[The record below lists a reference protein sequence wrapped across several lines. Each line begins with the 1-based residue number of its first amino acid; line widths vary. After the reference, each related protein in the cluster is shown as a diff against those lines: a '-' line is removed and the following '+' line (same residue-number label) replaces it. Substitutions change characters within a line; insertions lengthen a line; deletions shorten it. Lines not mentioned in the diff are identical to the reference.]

1 LGNKVFYLI
10 KSNFSISASKI
21 YLFGKKKRD
30 ANIPPVLACLKEL
43 ISAKLAYINKYE
55 ASIDQLYVYQSSLS
69 MNIVR

>member
-10 KSNFSISASKI
+10 KYIVSISASKI
-21 YLFGKKKRD
+21 YSFGKKRD

-55 ASIDQLYVYQSSLS
+55 ATIDQLYVYQSSLS